1 MIVLG
6 IETSC
11 DETSAAVVRDGSAIL
26 SNVVASQ
33 AALHDRYGGVVPE
46 LASRRHVET
55 LVPVVREALEKAG
68 VGASDLDGVAVTN
81 GPGLIGALLVGLCF
95 AKAFAWVRGLPLV
108 GVNHLEGHL
117 TAIWLERESVAYPH
131 VALLVSGGH
140 TSLYRVDG
148 FGEYAE
154 LGRTHD
160 DAAGEA
166 FDKVAKMLGLGYP
179 GGAAIERL
187 AAEGDPAAIRFPRPQ
202 RRSGDLSFS
211 FSGLKTA
218 VANHL
223 AGLGRAPTDREIRD
237 VCAGF
242 QAAAVDVLVEKTA
255 RAARETLAREV
266 LIAGGVAANGALRRQ
281 MARVLAE
288 SGVRAIHP
296 SPALCT
302 DNAAMIAAA
311 GARRIARG
319 ERAGLD
325 LNAYSRLPLGAPA
338 RAAL

>member
-1 MIVLG
+1 
-6 IETSC
+6 
-11 DETSAAVVRDGSAIL
+11 
-26 SNVVASQ
+26 
-33 AALHDRYGGVVPE
+33 

-55 LVPVVREALEKAG
+55 LVPVVREALAKAG
-68 VGASDLDGVAVTN
+68 VGPGDLDGVAVTN
-81 GPGLIGALLVGLCF
+81 GPGLIGALLVGLSF

-117 TAIWLERESVAYPH
+117 TAIWLERDSIAYPH

-148 FGEYAE
+148 FGEYLE

-218 VANHL
+218 VANHI
-223 AGLGRAPTDREIRD
+223 AALGRGPDDREIRD
-237 VCAGF
+237 ICAGF
-242 QAAAVDVLVEKTA
+242 QAAAVEVLVEKTA
-255 RAARETLAREV
+255 RAARETGAREV
-266 LIAGGVAANGALRRQ
+266 LIAGGVAANGALRRD
-281 MARVLAE
+281 MARLLGE
-288 SGVRAIHP
+288 SGARAVHP

-325 LNAYSRLPLGAPA
+325 LNAYSRLPLGAPRRTSA
-338 RAAL
+338 